1 MTKAEKTETRLA
13 LYRKYRPTKLD
24 EVIGQPQVT
33 DILAAM
39 ARTGNFAH
47 AFLFTGQR
55 GTGKTTV
62 ARILA
67 HLINGLDYNDNINS
81 SDIDIIEID
90 AASNNSVD
98 DIRNL
103 RDSINLAPM
112 KSKYKVYIIDEFHML
127 SKAAFNALLKT
138 IEEPPEHAIFILAT
152 TELQKVPATILSRV
166 QRYHF
171 RPLAPELLAKHLRTI
186 ADKEHIDIDD
196 QALLLVA
203 KCGGGSVR
211 DSITILD
218 QLSSSNSTITKST
231 VEEVLGMISS
241 EQIGGLVQKI
251 ADHDSKGI
259 ITDIQNMLADGAS
272 AQSLVNQIV
281 SFLAEAS
288 INAPEL
294 YVIINRLLDAPKSAM
309 PEQKLIAVLVEAS
322 LKGQGSKTATVELPA
337 IKVVQPAA
345 SKKAEPLEPIKPA
358 QATQATQSARATQQ
372 DTLTNTV
379 KAHAQAA
386 MKTSAAATAQKVNK
400 IVSPVAAPSDF
411 DGEIKHDDVKA
422 KLTDMDELS
431 ACSLVE
437 FAEMRYSKQSNELTL
452 FFSKAFHRKKADT
465 ANFRDTLTAAIES
478 LYNFRPSI
486 IISKNA
492 APADSDASKV
502 MELMGGGEVVKNAE
516 I

>member
-186 ADKEHIDIDD
+186 ADKEHINIDD

-218 QLSSSNSTITKST
+218 QLSSSNSKITKST

-345 SKKAEPLEPIKPA
+345 NKKVKPLEPIKP
-358 QATQATQSARATQQ
+358 TQAAQPTQPDAPTNAT
-372 DTLTNTV
+372 
-379 KAHAQAA
+379 KAHSQAVT
-386 MKTSAAATAQKVNK
+386 KTSAATTAQKIGR
-400 IVSPVAAPSDF
+400 IVSPVAPPSDF
-411 DGEIKHDDVKA
+411 DGEIKHDDVKT

>member
-218 QLSSSNSTITKST
+218 QLSSSNSKITKST

-337 IKVVQPAA
+337 IKVVRPTAN
-345 SKKAEPLEPIKPA
+345 KKVEPLEPIKP
-358 QATQATQSARATQQ
+358 TQAAQPTQPDAPTNAT
-372 DTLTNTV
+372 
-379 KAHAQAA
+379 KAHSQAVT
-386 MKTSAAATAQKVNK
+386 KTSAATTAQKIDR
-400 IVSPVAAPSDF
+400 IVSPVAPPSDF
-411 DGEIKHDDVKA
+411 DGEIKHDDVKT

-492 APADSDASKV
+492 APADSDVSKV

>member
-1 MTKAEKTETRLA
+1 MTKTGKTETRLA

-39 ARTGNFAH
+39 AKTGNFAH

-67 HLINGLDYNDNINS
+67 HLVNGLDYNDNINS

-171 RPLAPELLAKHLRTI
+171 RPLAPEPLAKHLRTI

-218 QLSSSNSTITKST
+218 QLSSSNSKITKST
-231 VEEVLGMISS
+231 VEDVLGMISS
-241 EQIGGLVQKI
+241 DQIGGLVQKI

-259 ITDIQNMLADGAS
+259 ITDIQNMLADGVS
-272 AQSLVNQIV
+272 VQSLVNQIV

-294 YVIINRLLDAPKSAM
+294 YVIINQLLDTPKSAM

-337 IKVVQPAA
+337 IKVVQSVAN
-345 SKKAEPLEPIKPA
+345 KKVEPLEPIKPI
-358 QATQATQSARATQQ
+358 QATQPDTPANTARA
-372 DTLTNTV
+372 
-379 KAHAQAA
+379 HSQAVT
-386 MKTSAAATAQKVNK
+386 KTSAAATAQKVDK
-400 IVSPVAAPSDF
+400 IVSPIAPPSNF

-422 KLTDMDELS
+422 KLTNMDELS
-431 ACSLVE
+431 TCSLIE

>member
-1 MTKAEKTETRLA
+1 MA

-67 HLINGLDYNDNINS
+67 HLVNGLDYNDNINS

-218 QLSSSNSTITKST
+218 QLSSSDSTITRST

-241 EQIGGLVQKI
+241 EQISGLVQKI

-272 AQSLVNQIV
+272 VQSLVNQIV

-294 YVIINRLLDAPKSAM
+294 YVIINQLLDTPKSAI

-322 LKGQGSKTATVELPA
+322 LKGQGSKIATVELPA

-345 SKKAEPLEPIKPA
+345 NKKVEPLEPIKP
-358 QATQATQSARATQQ
+358 TQAAQPTQPDAPTNAT
-372 DTLTNTV
+372 
-379 KAHAQAA
+379 KAHSQAVT
-386 MKTSAAATAQKVNK
+386 KTSAATTAQKIDR
-400 IVSPVAAPSDF
+400 IVSPVAPPSDF
-411 DGEIKHDDVKA
+411 DGEIKHDDVKT

>member
-1 MTKAEKTETRLA
+1 MA

-67 HLINGLDYNDNINS
+67 HLVNGLDYNDNINS

-218 QLSSSNSTITKST
+218 QLSSSNSKITKST

-272 AQSLVNQIV
+272 VQSLVNQIV

-294 YVIINRLLDAPKSAM
+294 YVIINQLLDTPKSAI

-345 SKKAEPLEPIKPA
+345 NKKVKPLEPIKP
-358 QATQATQSARATQQ
+358 TQAAQPTQPDAPTNAT
-372 DTLTNTV
+372 
-379 KAHAQAA
+379 KAHSQAVT
-386 MKTSAAATAQKVNK
+386 KTSAATTAQKIDR
-400 IVSPVAAPSDF
+400 IVSPVAPPSDF
-411 DGEIKHDDVKA
+411 DGEIKHDDVKT

-492 APADSDASKV
+492 APADSDVSKV

>member
-1 MTKAEKTETRLA
+1 MA

-186 ADKEHIDIDD
+186 ADKEHINIDD

-218 QLSSSNSTITKST
+218 QLSSSNSKITKST

-345 SKKAEPLEPIKPA
+345 NKKVKHLEPIKPTQPDA
-358 QATQATQSARATQQ
+358 PTNAT
-372 DTLTNTV
+372 
-379 KAHAQAA
+379 KAHSQAVT
-386 MKTSAAATAQKVNK
+386 KTSAATTAQKIDR
-400 IVSPVAAPSDF
+400 IVSPVAPPSDF
-411 DGEIKHDDVKA
+411 DGEIKHDDVKT
-422 KLTDMDELS
+422 KLTDMDELL

>member
-24 EVIGQPQVT
+24 EVIGQTQVT

-218 QLSSSNSTITKST
+218 QLSSSDSTITRST

-241 EQIGGLVQKI
+241 EQISGLVQKI

-272 AQSLVNQIV
+272 VQSLVNQIV

-294 YVIINRLLDAPKSAM
+294 YVIINQLLDTPKSAI

-345 SKKAEPLEPIKPA
+345 NKKVKPLEPIKP
-358 QATQATQSARATQQ
+358 TQAAQPTQPDAPTNAT
-372 DTLTNTV
+372 
-379 KAHAQAA
+379 KAHSQAVT
-386 MKTSAAATAQKVNK
+386 KTSAATTAQKIDR
-400 IVSPVAAPSDF
+400 IVSPVAPPSDF
-411 DGEIKHDDVKA
+411 DGEIKHDDVKT

>member
-1 MTKAEKTETRLA
+1 MA

-218 QLSSSNSTITKST
+218 QLSSSDSTITRST

-241 EQIGGLVQKI
+241 EQISGLVQKI

-272 AQSLVNQIV
+272 VQSLVNQIV

-294 YVIINRLLDAPKSAM
+294 YVIINQLLDTPKSAI

-322 LKGQGSKTATVELPA
+322 LKGQGSKIATVELPA

-345 SKKAEPLEPIKPA
+345 NKKVEPLEPIKP
-358 QATQATQSARATQQ
+358 TQAAQPTQPDAPTNAT
-372 DTLTNTV
+372 
-379 KAHAQAA
+379 KAHSQAVT
-386 MKTSAAATAQKVNK
+386 KTSAATTAQKIDR
-400 IVSPVAAPSDF
+400 IVSPVAPPSDF
-411 DGEIKHDDVKA
+411 DGEIKHDDVKT

>member
-1 MTKAEKTETRLA
+1 MA

-24 EVIGQPQVT
+24 EVIGQTQVT

-218 QLSSSNSTITKST
+218 QLSSSDSTITRST

-241 EQIGGLVQKI
+241 EQISGLVQKI

-272 AQSLVNQIV
+272 VQSLVNQIV

-294 YVIINRLLDAPKSAM
+294 YVIINQLLDTPKSAI

-345 SKKAEPLEPIKPA
+345 NKKVKPLEPIKP
-358 QATQATQSARATQQ
+358 TQAAQPTQPDAPTNAT
-372 DTLTNTV
+372 
-379 KAHAQAA
+379 KAHSQAVT
-386 MKTSAAATAQKVNK
+386 KTSAATTAQKIDR
-400 IVSPVAAPSDF
+400 IVSPVAPPSDF
-411 DGEIKHDDVKA
+411 DGEIKHDDVKT

>member
-1 MTKAEKTETRLA
+1 MA

-81 SDIDIIEID
+81 SNIDIIEID

-186 ADKEHIDIDD
+186 ADKEHINIDN

-218 QLSSSNSTITKST
+218 QLSSSNSKITKST

-322 LKGQGSKTATVELPA
+322 LKGQGSKTATVELPV

-358 QATQATQSARATQQ
+358 QATQVTQQ
-372 DTLTNTV
+372 DTPTNTA

-386 MKTSAAATAQKVNK
+386 MKTSAAATTQKVDK

>member
-1 MTKAEKTETRLA
+1 MA

-81 SDIDIIEID
+81 SNIDIIEID

-186 ADKEHIDIDD
+186 ADKEHINIDN

-218 QLSSSNSTITKST
+218 QLSSGNSKITKST

-358 QATQATQSARATQQ
+358 QATQVTQQ
-372 DTLTNTV
+372 DTPTNTA

-386 MKTSAAATAQKVNK
+386 MKTSAAATTQKVDK

>member
-67 HLINGLDYNDNINS
+67 HLVNGLDYNDNINS

-218 QLSSSNSTITKST
+218 QLSSSDSTITRST

-241 EQIGGLVQKI
+241 EQISGLVQKI

-272 AQSLVNQIV
+272 VQSLVNQIV

-294 YVIINRLLDAPKSAM
+294 YVIINQLLDTPKSAI

-322 LKGQGSKTATVELPA
+322 LKGQGSKIATVELPA

-345 SKKAEPLEPIKPA
+345 NKKVEPLEPIKP
-358 QATQATQSARATQQ
+358 TQAAQPTQPDAPTNAT
-372 DTLTNTV
+372 
-379 KAHAQAA
+379 KAHSQAVT
-386 MKTSAAATAQKVNK
+386 KTSAATTAQKIDR
-400 IVSPVAAPSDF
+400 IVSPVAPPSDF
-411 DGEIKHDDVKA
+411 DGEIKHDDVKT

>member
-1 MTKAEKTETRLA
+1 MTKTGKTETRLA

-39 ARTGNFAH
+39 AKTGNFAH

-67 HLINGLDYNDNINS
+67 HLVNGLDYNDNINS

-218 QLSSSNSTITKST
+218 QLSSSNSKITRST
-231 VEEVLGMISS
+231 VEDVLGMISS

-251 ADHDSKGI
+251 ANHDSKGI

-272 AQSLVNQIV
+272 VQSLVNQIV

-294 YVIINRLLDAPKSAM
+294 YVIINQLLDTPKSAM

-322 LKGQGSKTATVELPA
+322 LRGQGSKTATVELPA
-337 IKVVQPAA
+337 IKVVQSVAN
-345 SKKAEPLEPIKPA
+345 KKVEPLEPIKTI
-358 QATQATQSARATQQ
+358 QATQPDTPADTPADTARARS
-372 DTLTNTV
+372 
-379 KAHAQAA
+379 QAVT
-386 MKTSAAATAQKVNK
+386 KTSAAATAQKVDK
-400 IVSPVAAPSDF
+400 IVSPVAPPSNF
-411 DGEIKHDDVKA
+411 DGEIKHDDVKT

-431 ACSLVE
+431 ACSLIE

>member
-1 MTKAEKTETRLA
+1 MA

-218 QLSSSNSTITKST
+218 QLSSSNSKITKST

-337 IKVVQPAA
+337 IKVVRPTAN
-345 SKKAEPLEPIKPA
+345 KKVEPLEPIKP
-358 QATQATQSARATQQ
+358 TQAAQPTQPDAPTNAT
-372 DTLTNTV
+372 
-379 KAHAQAA
+379 KAHSQAVT
-386 MKTSAAATAQKVNK
+386 KTSAATTAQKIDR
-400 IVSPVAAPSDF
+400 IVSPVAPPSDF
-411 DGEIKHDDVKA
+411 DGEIKHDDVKT

-492 APADSDASKV
+492 APADSDVSKV

>member
-1 MTKAEKTETRLA
+1 MA

-81 SDIDIIEID
+81 SNIDIIEID

-186 ADKEHIDIDD
+186 ADKEHINIDN

-218 QLSSSNSTITKST
+218 QLSSSNSKITKST

-358 QATQATQSARATQQ
+358 QATQVTQQ
-372 DTLTNTV
+372 DTPTNTA

-386 MKTSAAATAQKVNK
+386 MKTSAAATTQKVDK

>member
-1 MTKAEKTETRLA
+1 MA

-39 ARTGNFAH
+39 AKTGNFAH

-67 HLINGLDYNDNINS
+67 HLVNGLDYNDNINS

-152 TELQKVPATILSRV
+152 TELQKVPVTILSRV

-218 QLSSSNSTITKST
+218 QLSSSNSKITKST

-259 ITDIQNMLADGAS
+259 ITDIQNMLADGVS
-272 AQSLVNQIV
+272 VQSLVNQIV

-294 YVIINRLLDAPKSAM
+294 YVIINQLLDTPKSAM

-337 IKVVQPAA
+337 IKVVQSVAN
-345 SKKAEPLEPIKPA
+345 KKVEPLEPIKPI
-358 QATQATQSARATQQ
+358 QATQPDTPANTARA
-372 DTLTNTV
+372 
-379 KAHAQAA
+379 HSQAVT
-386 MKTSAAATAQKVNK
+386 KTSAAATAQKVDK
-400 IVSPVAAPSDF
+400 IVSPIAPPSNF

-431 ACSLVE
+431 TCSLIE

-486 IISKNA
+486 VISKNA

>member
-1 MTKAEKTETRLA
+1 MA

-218 QLSSSNSTITKST
+218 QLSSSNSKITKST

-337 IKVVQPAA
+337 IKVVRPTAN
-345 SKKAEPLEPIKPA
+345 KKVEPLEPIKP
-358 QATQATQSARATQQ
+358 TQAAQPTQPDAPTNAT
-372 DTLTNTV
+372 
-379 KAHAQAA
+379 KAHSQAVT
-386 MKTSAAATAQKVNK
+386 KTSAATTAQKIDRIVN
-400 IVSPVAAPSDF
+400 PVAPPSDF
-411 DGEIKHDDVKA
+411 DGEIKHDDVKT

-492 APADSDASKV
+492 APADSDVSKV

>member
-1 MTKAEKTETRLA
+1 MA

-67 HLINGLDYNDNINS
+67 HLVNGLDYNDNINS

-171 RPLAPELLAKHLRTI
+171 RPLAPELLARHLRTI

-218 QLSSSNSTITKST
+218 QLSSSNSKITKST

-272 AQSLVNQIV
+272 VQSLVNQIV

-294 YVIINRLLDAPKSAM
+294 YVIINQLLDTPKSAI

-322 LKGQGSKTATVELPA
+322 LKGQGSKIATVELPA

-345 SKKAEPLEPIKPA
+345 NKKVEPLESIKPTRAA
-358 QATQATQSARATQQ
+358 QPTQPDAPTNAT
-372 DTLTNTV
+372 
-379 KAHAQAA
+379 KAHSQAVT
-386 MKTSAAATAQKVNK
+386 KTSAATTAQKIDR
-400 IVSPVAAPSDF
+400 IVSPVAPPSDF
-411 DGEIKHDDVKA
+411 DGEIKHDDVKT

>member
-1 MTKAEKTETRLA
+1 MA

-218 QLSSSNSTITKST
+218 QLSSSNSKITKST

-322 LKGQGSKTATVELPA
+322 LKGQGSKTATVEFPA
-337 IKVVQPAA
+337 IKVVRPTAN
-345 SKKAEPLEPIKPA
+345 KKVEPLEPIKP
-358 QATQATQSARATQQ
+358 TQAAQPTQPDAPTNAT
-372 DTLTNTV
+372 
-379 KAHAQAA
+379 KAHSQAVT
-386 MKTSAAATAQKVNK
+386 KTSAATTAQKIDR
-400 IVSPVAAPSDF
+400 IVSPVAPPSDF
-411 DGEIKHDDVKA
+411 DGEIKHDDVKT

-492 APADSDASKV
+492 APADSDVSKV

>member
-1 MTKAEKTETRLA
+1 MA

-186 ADKEHIDIDD
+186 ADKEHINIDD

-218 QLSSSNSTITKST
+218 QLSSSNSKITKST

-345 SKKAEPLEPIKPA
+345 NKKVKPLEPIKP
-358 QATQATQSARATQQ
+358 TQAAQPTQPDAPTNAT
-372 DTLTNTV
+372 
-379 KAHAQAA
+379 KAHSQAVT
-386 MKTSAAATAQKVNK
+386 KTSAATTAQKIGR
-400 IVSPVAAPSDF
+400 IVSPVAPPSDF
-411 DGEIKHDDVKA
+411 DGEIKHDDVKT

>member
-1 MTKAEKTETRLA
+1 MA

-186 ADKEHIDIDD
+186 ADKEHINIDD

-218 QLSSSNSTITKST
+218 QLSSSNSKITKST

-241 EQIGGLVQKI
+241 EQIGGLFQKI

-345 SKKAEPLEPIKPA
+345 NKKVKHLEPIKPTQPDA
-358 QATQATQSARATQQ
+358 PTNATNAHSQAVT
-372 DTLTNTV
+372 
-379 KAHAQAA
+379 
-386 MKTSAAATAQKVNK
+386 KTSAATTAQKIDR
-400 IVSPVAAPSDF
+400 IVSPVAPPSDF
-411 DGEIKHDDVKA
+411 DGEIKHDDVKT

>member
-1 MTKAEKTETRLA
+1 MTKTGKTETRLA

-39 ARTGNFAH
+39 AKTGNFAH

-67 HLINGLDYNDNINS
+67 HLVNGLDYNDNINS

-152 TELQKVPATILSRV
+152 TELQKVPVTILSRV

-218 QLSSSNSTITKST
+218 QLSSSNSKITKST

-259 ITDIQNMLADGAS
+259 ITDIQNMLADGVS
-272 AQSLVNQIV
+272 VQSLVNQIV

-294 YVIINRLLDAPKSAM
+294 YVIINQLLDTPKSAM

-337 IKVVQPAA
+337 IKVVQSVAN
-345 SKKAEPLEPIKPA
+345 KKVEPLEPIKPI
-358 QATQATQSARATQQ
+358 QATQPDTPANTARA
-372 DTLTNTV
+372 
-379 KAHAQAA
+379 HSQAVT
-386 MKTSAAATAQKVNK
+386 KTSAAATAQKVDK
-400 IVSPVAAPSDF
+400 IVSPIAPPSNF

-431 ACSLVE
+431 TCSLIE

-486 IISKNA
+486 VISKNA

>member
-1 MTKAEKTETRLA
+1 MA

-24 EVIGQPQVT
+24 EVIEQPQVT

-39 ARTGNFAH
+39 AKTGNFAH

-67 HLINGLDYNDNINS
+67 HLVNGLDYNDNINS

-152 TELQKVPATILSRV
+152 TELQKVPVTILSRV

-218 QLSSSNSTITKST
+218 QLSSSNSKITKST

-259 ITDIQNMLADGAS
+259 ITDIQNMLADGVS
-272 AQSLVNQIV
+272 VQSLVNQIV

-294 YVIINRLLDAPKSAM
+294 YVIINQLLDTPKSAM

-337 IKVVQPAA
+337 IKVVQSVAN
-345 SKKAEPLEPIKPA
+345 KKVEPLEPIKPI
-358 QATQATQSARATQQ
+358 QATQPDTPANTARA
-372 DTLTNTV
+372 
-379 KAHAQAA
+379 HSQAVT
-386 MKTSAAATAQKVNK
+386 KTSAAATAQKVDK
-400 IVSPVAAPSDF
+400 IVSPIAPPSNF

-431 ACSLVE
+431 TCSLIE